1 MTSKSIIPF
10 ASVLFFSACTM
21 IPKYQRPKAPVP
33 EALPGDAAKP
43 GAVAVANLHWQDY
56 FTNPGMQ
63 SVIKLALANNRD
75 LRIAALN
82 IEKMQATYGI
92 QRAGLFPTI
101 GVAASGERYWTPKN
115 MSLTGK
121 AKTTETD
128 TLNFGVSSWELDFF
142 GRVRSLS
149 EQALNQYLA
158 TEQAQISAQISLVA
172 TIGQSYLTYAADYEN
187 LQLTQ
192 ATFESQKSYFEMI
205 SKSREL
211 GIASEL
217 DLRRAQ
223 SQMETARADVA
234 RYRGLVAVDQHALDV
249 LVGTPVSADLLP
261 KGFDSAGELKD
272 VSAGLSSDVLLRRPD
287 ILTAEYQ
294 LKAANA
300 NIGAARAAF
309 FPSIS
314 LTGGIGTMSPDLSG
328 LFSWGQRSWNFTP
341 QISVPIFSGGSLRAS
356 LKVSEINRDIAVI
369 QYEQAI
375 QTAFREVSDGL
386 VRRASLLEQLEAQRS
401 LLESLTATFS
411 LSESRY
417 KEGLD
422 SYLGVLDAQ
431 RSLYS
436 TQQGL
441 VATRLASQSNQ
452 IVLFKALGGQM

>member
-1 MTSKSIIPF
+1 
-10 ASVLFFSACTM
+10 M
-21 IPKYQRPKAPVP
+21 IPKYQRPKAPMP

-82 IEKMQATYGI
+82 IEKMQAAYGI
-92 QRAGLFPTI
+92 QRAGLYPTI
-101 GVAASGERYWTPKN
+101 GVAASGARYWAPKN

-121 AKTTETD
+121 AQTSETD
-128 TLNFGVSSWELDFF
+128 VLNFGVLSWELDFF

-149 EQALNQYLA
+149 AQALNQYLA
-158 TEQAQISAQISLVA
+158 TEQAQLSGQISLVA
-172 TIGQSYLTYAADYEN
+172 AIAQSYLAYAADNEN

-192 ATFESQKSYFEMI
+192 STFEAQKSYFEMI

-223 SQMETARADVA
+223 SQMETSRVDVA
-234 RYRGLVAVDQHALDV
+234 RYRGLVAVDQHALDL
-249 LVGTPVSADLLP
+249 LVGTPVSAELLP

-272 VSAGLSSDVLLRRPD
+272 VSAGLSSEVLLRRPD
-287 ILTAEYQ
+287 ILMAEYQ

-328 LFSWGQRSWNFTP
+328 LFNWSQRTWNFTP
-341 QISVPIFSGGSLRAS
+341 QISVPIFAGGALRAG
-356 LKVSEINRDIAVI
+356 LKVSEINRAIAVI

-401 LLESLTATFS
+401 LLESLSATFS

-422 SYLGVLDAQ
+422 GYLGVLDAQ

-436 TQQGL
+436 VQQGL

-452 IVLFKALGGQM
+452 IMLFKALGGQM

>member
-1 MTSKSIIPF
+1 M
-10 ASVLFFSACTM
+10 
-21 IPKYQRPKAPVP
+21 
-33 EALPGDAAKP
+33 
-43 GAVAVANLHWQDY
+43 
-56 FTNPGMQ
+56 
-63 SVIKLALANNRD
+63 
-75 LRIAALN
+75 
-82 IEKMQATYGI
+82 
-92 QRAGLFPTI
+92 
-101 GVAASGERYWTPKN
+101 
-115 MSLTGK
+115 
-121 AKTTETD
+121 
-128 TLNFGVSSWELDFF
+128 
-142 GRVRSLS
+142 
-149 EQALNQYLA
+149 
-158 TEQAQISAQISLVA
+158 
-172 TIGQSYLTYAADYEN
+172 
-187 LQLTQ
+187 
-192 ATFESQKSYFEMI
+192 
-205 SKSREL
+205 
-211 GIASEL
+211 
-217 DLRRAQ
+217 
-223 SQMETARADVA
+223 
-234 RYRGLVAVDQHALDV
+234 
-249 LVGTPVSADLLP
+249 
-261 KGFDSAGELKD
+261 
-272 VSAGLSSDVLLRRPD
+272 
-287 ILTAEYQ
+287 AEYQ

-436 TQQGL
+436 AQQGL

-452 IVLFKALGGQM
+452 ILLFKALGGQM

>member
-43 GAVAVANLHWQDY
+43 GAVVVANLHWQDY

-82 IEKMQATYGI
+82 IEKMQAAYGI
-92 QRAGLFPTI
+92 QRAGLYPTI
-101 GVAASGERYWTPKN
+101 GVAASGERYWAPKN

-121 AKTTETD
+121 AQTTETD
-128 TLNFGVSSWELDFF
+128 TLNFGVLSWELDFF

-158 TEQAQISAQISLVA
+158 TEQAQISGQISLVA
-172 TIGQSYLTYAADYEN
+172 TIGQSYLAYAADNEN

-192 ATFESQKSYFEMI
+192 ATFEAQKSYFEMI

-223 SQMETARADVA
+223 SQMETARADVV
-234 RYRGLVAVDQHALDV
+234 RYRSLVAVDQHALDL

-328 LFSWGQRSWNFTP
+328 LFNWGQRSWNFTP

-436 TQQGL
+436 AQQGL

-452 IVLFKALGGQM
+452 ILLFKALGGQM